1 VSQSLVSLLSR
12 GFFHGAPMKT
22 YFLQKE
28 KSGRLFID
36 DQLHAG
42 CKKIE
47 TVEAE
52 SWKEAKAKLTLP
64 A

>member
-1 VSQSLVSLLSR
+1 MSIEQE
-12 GFFHGAPMKT
+12 PQMKT

-36 DQLHAG
+36 NRLHEG
-42 CKKIE
+42 CEKID

-52 SWKEAKAKLTLP
+52 CWKEAKAKLTLP
-64 A
+64 T

>member
-1 VSQSLVSLLSR
+1 
-12 GFFHGAPMKT
+12 MKT

-36 DQLHAG
+36 DHLHAN
-42 CKKIE
+42 CEK
-47 TVEAE
+47 VEAVE
-52 SWKEAKAKLTLP
+52 AASWKEAKSKLV

>member
-1 VSQSLVSLLSR
+1 
-12 GFFHGAPMKT
+12 MKT

-36 DQLHAG
+36 DHLHDG
-42 CKKIE
+42 CEQVE

-52 SWKEAKAKLTLP
+52 SWKEAKAKLILP